1 MHTFMRSIALI
12 AAVAVI
18 GLGSTGAFADKVKD
32 AGSIDGTY
40 VKRDIQVIP
49 DQEGHMLL
57 LTESTGTSSNSGGLV
72 DGFSVT
78 VREIADLRQ
87 GNGTQQGYVIYTKGS
102 ERQVVKIDGTVTTV
116 MQDGQPKTT
125 FKGNYTIA
133 PSDGTLGIEGQGTY
147 SGYFKSE
154 NDYHVDWEGTR
165 KIQKGAMAS
174 PDNN

>member
-18 GLGSTGAFADKVKD
+18 GLGSTGAFADTVKD

-87 GNGTQQGYVIYTKGS
+87 GNGPQQGYVIYTKGS

-125 FKGNYTIA
+125 FKGKYTIA
-133 PSDGTLGIEGQGTY
+133 AGEGTLGIEGAGSY

-154 NDYHVDWEGTR
+154 NDYHVDWEGLR
-165 KIQKGAMAS
+165 WGGKNKAAGLS
-174 PDNN
+174 KN